1 MVQKLGPRF
10 RIVHL
15 TPMEITRGV
24 KSTEINSPEEG
35 GCSQKTGVNTFAKA
49 VGYWDNEWQF
59 QVQSWKEGKFYDQL
73 G

>member
-35 GCSQKTGVNTFAKA
+35 GCSQKSGVNAFAKA
-49 VGYWDNEWQF
+49 VGYWGNEWQF
-59 QVQSWKEGKFYDQL
+59 QAQSWKEGKFYNQL
-73 G
+73 C